1 MMLVLSLP
9 LLALVIPLIAS
20 AGKVEH
26 RGLTP
31 NPSVTV
37 QNGTYYGLHNPDY
50 DQDFFL
56 GMPYAQQPV
65 GELRLQTPRPMN
77 ASWPVPRN
85 ATEYSPACVGFNQT
99 KGASEACLTLNVV
112 RPASFALHRS
122 LPVAGQ

>member
-1 MMLVLSLP
+1 MMLVPSLP
-9 LLALVIPLIAS
+9 LLALVIPLFAS

-26 RGLTP
+26 PGITP

-37 QNGTYYGLHNPDY
+37 QNGTYYGVHNPDY

-56 GMPYAQQPV
+56 GMPYAQQPI
-65 GELRLQTPRPMN
+65 GELRLQIPRPMN
-77 ASWPVPRN
+77 TSWTVLRN

-112 RPASFALHRS
+112 RPASIALHSR